1 MHIAS
6 SDPVTHC
13 DRLLSRK
20 WRSQR
25 VQVCLV
31 GLWVQTVFISARSL
45 NQAHH
50 NSDRIVCVCSK
61 KCISKPACV
70 GNFQEKFRTND
81 PAQPFSMVLVVALK
95 FSPSLLF
102 SVLRLFPFN
111 DVKQF
116 SVLCIVRIKLCALFS
131 PMWGVV
137 GLCCYSRRVRAKD
150 DLQ

>member
-1 MHIAS
+1 MQGVFTRLTIT
-6 SDPVTHC
+6 VTELFVSVLKSAFQSQHVWGI
-13 DRLLSRK
+13 SRK
-20 WRSQR
+20 SSEQMTQHSR
-25 VQVCLV
+25 
-31 GLWVQTVFISARSL
+31 
-45 NQAHH
+45 
-50 NSDRIVCVCSK
+50 
-61 KCISKPACV
+61 
-70 GNFQEKFRTND
+70 
-81 PAQPFSMVLVVALK
+81 FSMVLVVALK